1 MQLKYYGFSVL
12 AHGLLFGAVLLFLP
26 VAQLQERPPIL
37 ISGVELVPE
46 SGPQAEEVPVTLP
59 SAEETAAI
67 AQEILADTAEALP
80 AAGSSG
86 APAPSAGRQS
96 AAPASRDMRSEP
108 AAGAAGAGP
117 AAAAG
122 PSGTGSGSA
131 PASGPERSGE
141 GKSSSGEGSGG
152 TAAAVPGGNGTET
165 QSVTVTNP
173 SIAYAPEPE
182 YPAEA
187 RRDHLEGRAVVSV
200 LVGEDGSVESCS
212 IEQSTGYASLDQ
224 AALAAVSHW
233 RFQPARRGEQAI
245 EKWVLLPV
253 SFSLY

>member
-46 SGPQAEEVPVTLP
+46 PGPQPEEVPVTLP

-86 APAPSAGRQS
+86 APAPSGGRQS
-96 AAPASRDMRSEP
+96 EASASRDMRSEP

-122 PSGTGSGSA
+122 PAGTGSGSA
-131 PASGPERSGE
+131 PAAGAERGGE
-141 GKSSSGEGSGG
+141 GKSSSGEGSGA
-152 TAAAVPGGNGTET
+152 AAAVPAGNGAET

-224 AALAAVSHW
+224 AALAAVSRW

>member
-1 MQLKYYGFSVL
+1 MQLKYYGLSLL
-12 AHGLLFGAVLLFLP
+12 AHGILFGAVLFFLP
-26 VAQLQERPPIL
+26 VAQLRERPPVL
-37 ISGVELVPE
+37 ISDVELV
-46 SGPQAEEVPVTLP
+46 SSAGQQTMEEVPVTLP

-67 AQEILADTAEALP
+67 AQEILSDAAAEDASQSSSGSSAAVSPAVRRSTAGGSPDARSQLAAGTAGAGP
-80 AAGSSG
+80 TTAAGSSG
-86 APAPSAGRQS
+86 TGS
-96 AAPASRDMRSEP
+96 
-108 AAGAAGAGP
+108 

-122 PSGTGSGSA
+122 TDRG
-131 PASGPERSGE
+131 GE
-141 GKSSSGEGSGG
+141 GKSGSGESS
-152 TAAAVPGGNGTET
+152 AVPASAGNGTALP
-165 QSVTVTNP
+165 VTVTNP

-187 RRDHLEGRAVVSV
+187 RRDHQEGRAVVSV

-224 AALAAVSHW
+224 AALAAVARW